1 MCSAF
6 LIDRKEDRATVG
18 TSFFQVVFLLGS
30 EMMLVIALF
39 FF

>member
-18 TSFFQVVFLLGS
+18 PLFQVVFLLGS